1 MHVPTTTSTTAQR
14 GHPAWV
20 AILVVLVI
28 AEITSAFETG
38 MMFGALATISREFR
52 DPVMAGWLITGFLLV
67 GAASAALSSRLGDLF
82 GRKRVAVV
90 LLALAAA
97 GSLTSALAPTLTVMI
112 VGRAIQGFSSA
123 LLPLC
128 VGLVREHLPARR
140 VDVSIGWLAA
150 MATSSAGAGV
160 MLGGW
165 AVDHF
170 GWPSVFWFSCL
181 HALIAGLLVAIVL
194 PPSPHHGR
202 GGDLDLLGGALFAP
216 AVVAVLLAITRLK
229 GQADDPLTLGLGA
242 GGILALMMWARH
254 EWRHPRPML
263 DVRLLTQRQIGI
275 TMLVTGTFGLGTSQ
289 QLLVILQL
297 AQQPAWTG
305 IGLGLTATA
314 AAAIKLPSIVMGLL
328 GAPSSGWL
336 AGRASGRIAALWG
349 GLITLAGWVQLG
361 LWHDSVAALVVA
373 TLLIAF
379 GNSALYAGAVVLVTE
394 VAPPDRTSEINGQLA
409 VMRAVSY
416 AAGTVAM
423 TLLLASETVSDPARG
438 NAVFAAP
445 QAFQRG
451 LLYVIG
457 CAVACVLVILALPAR
472 HRQAADRSRLN
483 PQPAKVR

>member
-1 MHVPTTTSTTAQR
+1 MHSSTTTSTTAER
-14 GHPAWV
+14 GHDAWV

-28 AEITSAFETG
+28 AEITSAFEMG

-82 GRKRVAVV
+82 GRKRVA
-90 LLALAAA
+90 LALLCLAAT
-97 GSLTSALAPTLTVMI
+97 GSLMSALAPTLTVMI

-128 VGLVREHLPARR
+128 VGLVREHLPRR
-140 VDVSIGWLAA
+140 HVGVAIGWLAA
-150 MATSSAGAGV
+150 MATSSSGAGV

-181 HALIAGLLVAIVL
+181 HALVAASLVAIVL
-194 PPSPHHGR
+194 PASPR
-202 GGDLDLLGGALFAP
+202 RASEGDFDLLGGALFAP
-216 AVVAVLLAITRLK
+216 AVAALLLAITRLK
-229 GQADDPLTLGLGA
+229 GQPDDPLTLGLGA
-242 GGILALMMWARH
+242 GGVLVLLGWARH

-263 DVRLLTQRQIGI
+263 DVRLFTRRQIGF
-275 TMLVTGTFGLGTSQ
+275 TMLMAGMYGLGTSQ
-289 QLLVILQL
+289 QMLVILQL

-314 AAAIKLPSIVMGLL
+314 AAAMQLPTLAMGLL

-336 AGRASGRIAALWG
+336 AGRASGRTAALWG
-349 GLITLAGWVQLG
+349 ALIILAGWVQLA
-361 LWHDSVAALVVA
+361 LAHDSIGALALA
-373 TLLIAF
+373 TLIIAF
-379 GNSALYAGAVVLVTE
+379 GNSALYAGAIVLVTE
-394 VAPPDRTSEINGQLA
+394 VAPAERTSEINGQLA
-409 VMRAVSY
+409 VVRAVSY

-423 TLLLASETVSDPARG
+423 TLLLASQTVSDPGRG
-438 NAVFAAP
+438 NGVFAAP
-445 QAFQRG
+445 EAFQRG

-457 CAVACVLVILALPAR
+457 CAAGCLLVILALPRR
-472 HRQAADRSRLN
+472 HSAAADAGTLKA
-483 PQPAKVR
+483 QPAKVR